1 MFGFLSFVAVFR
13 AVVTPTRGRAEGS
26 LNGAKLS
33 APPPGLRRSAKA
45 SSEGGNADTAA
56 DDGGQTRRG
65 CERPEPAVHSTNP
78 ESRTAAADSNFGLD
92 EAGSTS
98 PTPAP
103 PGLYL

>member
-45 SSEGGNADTAA
+45 SSEGGKADTAA
-56 DDGGQTRRG
+56 DDRGQTRRG
-65 CERPEPAVHSTNP
+65 CERPEAAVPSTNP
-78 ESRTAAADSNFGLD
+78 EAGTAAADSNFGLD
-92 EAGSTS
+92 EGGRT
-98 PTPAP
+98 AP
-103 PGLYL
+103 QRPP